1 MASHCVLA
9 KRVRSDVGWN
19 IIKRYHRKAC
29 AHPSGKYPQPMQG
42 GVFPAFEREQINMES
57 QTKPTP
63 PGTRL
68 RVPFFMARE
77 AWTIERQAR
86 CLAELQGFTALTPVP
101 ERIGLKYLQPW
112 TNLLLV

>member
-1 MASHCVLA
+1 
-9 KRVRSDVGWN
+9 
-19 IIKRYHRKAC
+19 
-29 AHPSGKYPQPMQG
+29 
-42 GVFPAFEREQINMES
+42 
-57 QTKPTP
+57 
-63 PGTRL
+63 
-68 RVPFFMARE
+68 MARE